1 MGWNDAYDYL
11 RGVANKR
18 GLAAAVDTP
27 RADDGLPL
35 GARIGSLVR
44 LQQAPLLRASADGS
58 LIALPEEAD
67 IRIVAVSQIRLN
79 LGGQLYRY
87 YLSTGDRDEQE
98 KFLQVYQNAQGAVTE
113 ILFCTQLTRVI
124 PETAEDQD
132 AYMGASGAGL
142 GDRSYTLSR
151 QQLAASGLDAAD
163 LQLVFGA
170 GDGLDYWRDGGD
182 PDLAFLPPYAGSATR
197 IDDAAGQR
205 GLRQDIYFMPYVR
218 QLGGGGNEYL
228 LITTAILTSVNG
240 DRSRRGIH
248 VDFVIG
254 IPLEQQRLVIQ

>member
-1 MGWNDAYDYL
+1 MGWNDAYAYL

-18 GLAAAVDTP
+18 GLAAADTP
-27 RADDGLPL
+27 RVDDGLPL

-44 LQQAPLLRASADGS
+44 LQQAPLLRA
-58 LIALPEEAD
+58 
-67 IRIVAVSQIRLN
+67 
-79 LGGQLYRY
+79 
-87 YLSTGDRDEQE
+87 GDRDEQE
-98 KFLQVYQNAQGAVTE
+98 KFLQVYQNAQGVVTD

-142 GDRSYTLSR
+142 GDRSYTLNR
-151 QQLAASGLDAAD
+151 EQLAASGLDEAD

-170 GDGLDYWRDGGD
+170 CDGLDYWRDAGD
-182 PDLAFLPPYAGSATR
+182 PDIAFVPPYAGSETR

-205 GLRQDIYFMPYVR
+205 GLRQESYFMPYVR
-218 QLGGGGNEYL
+218 QLHGGGKEYL

-254 IPLEQQRLVIQ
+254 IPLEQERLVIQ